1 MATRHAPQRRRK
13 KKKDVSP
20 KVIFAGIVFAVLAV
34 AAVLLAAN
42 CQHNTRE
49 KVQNISYP
57 RSYSDYVNASAL
69 KYNLNP
75 ALVFA
80 VIRTE
85 SGFEPTAGSSAGA
98 CGLMQI
104 THDTFDHY
112 RSLRDEENV
121 YSDNDIFDPA
131 VNIDYGCNILRDHL
145 DTFGNEE
152 CAVAAYN
159 AGPGNV
165 ENWLQDPHISTD
177 GKTLIVENIPFDETR
192 DYVDKVED
200 AKEMYIKLYYS

>member
-1 MATRHAPQRRRK
+1 
-13 KKKDVSP
+13 
-20 KVIFAGIVFAVLAV
+20 
-34 AAVLLAAN
+34 
-42 CQHNTRE
+42 
-49 KVQNISYP
+49 
-57 RSYSDYVNASAL
+57 
-69 KYNLNP
+69 
-75 ALVFA
+75 
-80 VIRTE
+80 
-85 SGFEPTAGSSAGA
+85 
-98 CGLMQI
+98 MQI

-112 RSLRDEENV
+112 RSLRGEEDV
-121 YSDNDIFDPA
+121 YSDEDIFDPE

-165 ENWLQDPHISTD
+165 ESWLEDPNISKD
-177 GKTLIVENIPFDETR
+177 GKTLIVEKIPFDETR